1 MPFEGAV
8 RSRVAS
14 WLGPWLREQP
24 DAEIK
29 LGFVRC
35 QGTWRDLEF
44 DPLKLDP
51 LIEGST
57 GLAFKQVRVAELS
70 VRFSPWSRPNLRV
83 SVTGF
88 HVVLVP
94 RELTEE
100 SSHVVRYS
108 NAESEDITVDS
119 VDQEDAFLRQVLEN
133 ALMAAPSGSWLKTSL
148 TEGLLQRC
156 QFQFYDTCFQVQ
168 FTGESKLCM
177 LRSREISLEPRL
189 LNETSV
195 HKGTATM
202 FFTSK
207 KEMLNLFSGQTKY
220 SRKGKELW
228 RIAAQRI
235 SELSNHPRVS
245 WRKVIGMVL
254 LWSTYVRAYEFFLLL
269 VGYPDENALKH
280 SVMRVCCD
288 LEFASSVQR
297 QLKAVDELEKQL
309 PVEAVGRARWIA
321 RKRAR
326 LCPGSSLSRS
336 AVLKSFF
343 FSHVRDGIGRFIFLV
358 LGNICIQLSPSLS
371 IPLMENDLELETTP
385 SFRVSQAETGS
396 GSRTVLWI
404 EPVHLLRPPV
414 VSAVNEQSST
424 DVHGM
429 ILENCLRDVQSSWKM
444 VSEEVEGN
452 QMVQPFFLF
461 ELRENFINP
470 TSDGAVDGLLRCIA
484 ALGKLNIDLDY
495 ESTVSFIQLFGQIL
509 GSFQWMANASKPH
522 FPPNSFTTTEEM
534 QTNLEGQLQ
543 LCDSRL
549 KTTML
554 KMMPLKNIQVGAMV
568 SGCNV
573 KISFHGFREQDPTY
587 VWSSF
592 STDLNGIELS
602 VWPAS
607 IAKLLEMYPGL
618 GVKAPRGDFL
628 WLKEPQVLD
637 ISEGCLDENFIAQGR
652 ISHNTYMSFSVAA
665 SFENLQDNQKSQAIG
680 PISLNI
686 NASTCRHYL
695 HSFYSSDNACSL
707 SLSGTTGKTD
717 VFLYLDELWT
727 LFQVFGDAI
736 LTKSR
741 NSVDFDYAIVSSSRE
756 YIRRLISERKDAMRG
771 QTAIRSKDNILLLS
785 TQFTINACFESDSVN
800 VILNNSRKN
809 HSTLTR
815 TGGASSSTTLSHGQ
829 YLLNLPDVNWG
840 IFLPK
845 SFIQIS
851 CEERKLKLLMNFSD
865 IRSAVFKPEYDMD
878 TFNDALMINHFC
890 HRSRPLCEFYLPYI
904 ILNLS
909 AGYGEDFLSLTSG
922 NTAAGSTFNSTVPV
936 GGEPFF
942 PVGSKSS
949 LVQSHGSAQ
958 RYPSTSISV
967 PQSGFCFMTEIELGK
982 AFLADWTMKN
992 LLADHLCSGL
1002 RVLTSSTGELH
1013 AIHFES
1019 QGGCFFL
1026 EMPTLV
1032 MFIQTVSAYFLYLTS
1047 LQTWATESSIKSNE
1061 QDEAIMVLDER
1072 VIGPRNHHGQEN
1084 TRAIRPTLLSTSS
1097 KWWFF
1102 KFLDLNVSQF
1112 SLIFA
1117 VSDGSGGVQYLTVE
1131 VDLYLRFSS
1140 IERNL
1145 SLNLLNLNVFS
1156 MHLPNNSPSQR
1167 LTGYTPFG
1175 SRISTELP
1183 TDIRH
1188 SSTVGLSSSTDIVES
1203 LAPISEREITLDGGA
1218 SRLPPMYHPSYILKD
1233 LSASIVVE
1241 KTTLNSNVP
1250 SLYFTSDWV
1259 GSGSVSG
1266 FNLTITLSEIQ
1277 MLMNLIEPLS
1287 GISSAKSG
1295 KIFKRTVGLQTQG
1308 WTNDSNFTVP
1318 DGAIVAIQDLH
1329 QHLYF
1334 AIESVGVTNNV
1345 IGTLHYSLVGERALF
1360 RVNWH
1365 KGKASL
1371 FSLTSLHAKE
1381 IGGEPLCLNYSPG
1394 SGFVEISKRD
1404 KGYALWK
1411 VVPYKAE
1418 NYGDDDDVEF
1428 SSYCMSSRKAFYL
1441 VNHKNNSGVSFVDG
1455 FPEFVKNP
1463 GSPFKMKVLH
1473 ELNRVCDAV
1482 ERNFPRS
1489 HIVGPD
1495 DSNSQGQGSCDDESR
1510 YLEGASLLHISIKIE
1525 RISITMF
1532 HEISDADDKFPL
1544 VRCRI
1549 GDVDII
1555 GQILPSKFRL
1565 ICTYFIAMDYFNA
1578 KMNSWRQMISPVDS
1592 CMFLHSRL
1600 TAKDSKDFQKGTP
1613 AHYYFRIKQMDISLT
1628 ELSLDILLFIY
1639 GRLSVTGSYT
1649 LRSSIFCN
1657 CCKQV
1662 VGDDIKDHSKVLER
1676 Y

>member
-1 MPFEGAV
+1 MVRNPDYLRDAFEGAV

-29 LGFVRC
+29 LGF
-35 QGTWRDLEF
+35 F

-88 HVVLVP
+88 HVILVP

-245 WRKVIGMVL
+245 WRKVVGMVL

-336 AVLKSFF
+336 AVFF

-444 VSEEVEGN
+444 VSEEVAGN
-452 QMVQPFFLF
+452 QMVQPFSF
-461 ELRENFINP
+461 
-470 TSDGAVDGLLRCIA
+470 DGLLRCIA

-549 KTTML
+549 KTAML

-829 YLLNLPDVNWG
+829 YLLNLPD
-840 IFLPK
+840 
-845 SFIQIS
+845 IS

-967 PQSGFCFMTEIELGK
+967 PH
-982 AFLADWTMKN
+982 FLADWTMKN

-1167 LTGYTPFG
+1167 LT
-1175 SRISTELP
+1175 
-1183 TDIRH
+1183 
-1188 SSTVGLSSSTDIVES
+1188 ES

-1360 RVNWH
+1360 RVW
-1365 KGKASL
+1365 KGITVFFDIIAC
-1371 FSLTSLHAKE
+1371 KE

-1544 VRCRI
+1544 VRCCI